1 MSLHDHPLGSLGE
14 DLEASL
20 GAWSGDAM
28 PPGFADVVARAMRQ
42 GAELEEDALE
52 RARVL
57 DQLDDD
63 ELAHAAK
70 VGDVDDFIADAR
82 AFVAAQGVDEAP
94 PMLPPRRASRRP
106 WVIGLSLAA
115 AAAMVVLVGGVVQQL
130 RTHAVEA
137 AATDGSEFSHA
148 PDRASAQDTEGV
160 VESRAPSARVQP
172 RPTPA
177 PAPEP
182 EPEPEPEVEPE
193 PLVEPEPVAASP
205 SPPRASFDAA
215 GLDAQARAAWRD
227 GDLGLAQRRLEQL
240 VRRGGRSTLVD
251 LAYGD
256 LFALA
261 RQRDQPS
268 KLRSYWRAYVERFP
282 KGRFIDDARA
292 GLCRSLGG
300 DAQVR
305 CWASYLR
312 DRPDGTYRAHAES
325 IVRAGKLPGQ

>member
-1 MSLHDHPLGSLGE
+1 MSLHDHPLGLLGE
-14 DLEASL
+14 DLDASL

-42 GAELEEDALE
+42 GAVLEEDALE

-82 AFVAAQGVDEAP
+82 DFVAAQGVDEAP
-94 PMLPPRRASRRP
+94 PMLLPRRASRRP

-177 PAPEP
+177 PA
-182 EPEPEPEVEPE
+182 PEPEPEVEPE

>member
-1 MSLHDHPLGSLGE
+1 MSLHDHPLGLLGE
-14 DLEASL
+14 DLDASL

-42 GAELEEDALE
+42 GAVLDEDALE

-82 AFVAAQGVDEAP
+82 DFVAAQGVDEAP
-94 PMLPPRRASRRP
+94 PMLPPRRARRRP
-106 WVIGLSLAA
+106 WVIGVSLAA
-115 AAAMVVLVGGVVQQL
+115 AAAMVLLVGGVVQQL

-137 AATDGSEFSHA
+137 SATDGSEFSHA
-148 PDRASAQDTEGV
+148 PDHASAQETEGV
-160 VESRAPSARVQP
+160 VQPRAASPRVQP
-172 RPTPA
+172 RPTPEPQHEA
-177 PAPEP
+177 EAEP
-182 EPEPEPEVEPE
+182 ESMVEPE
-193 PLVEPEPVAASP
+193 PAAATP